1 MSRGSSA
8 EESATATEEP
18 GAVADER
25 ADERER
31 IPIAAPD
38 VGRAE
43 VERVRSVLEGGQLA
57 DGPVVREFEAAFADY
72 VGTDHGVATA
82 NGTAALHAALVAL
95 GVGPGDRVVT
105 TPFSFVASANA
116 IRLAGAEPLF
126 ADVDPETCNLD
137 PDAVEETLRREGG
150 EDVAA
155 ILAVHLYGRPAPM
168 DRLAEL
174 ADEHDV
180 ALVED
185 AAQAHGAEL
194 DGRRVGSIG
203 DVACFSF
210 YPTKNM
216 TTGEGG
222 LITTDRVE
230 VAERAASFVNH
241 GRAEAYGGSTA
252 YDHVEVGHNLRMTSL
267 AAAIGLAQ
275 LEKLPGYNR
284 ARRRNAARLND
295 ALADAPVETPGDPPD
310 GRHVYHQY
318 TIRHDDRDGLADH
331 LDRAGIDAGVYYPT
345 PIHEQPAYADL
356 GASAPAAER
365 LADRVL
371 SLPVHPGLT
380 ADDVDRIARTVRAYE
395 GVAGR

>member
-1 MSRGSSA
+1 MSR
-8 EESATATEEP
+8 
-18 GAVADER
+18 DER
-25 ADERER
+25 AER
-31 IPIAAPD
+31 IPVADPEI
-38 VGRAE
+38 GEAE
-43 VERVRSVLEGGQLA
+43 VERVRSVLADGQLA
-57 DGPVVREFEAAFADY
+57 DGPVVREFEDAFAEY
-72 VGTDHGVATA
+72 CEADHGVAAA

-95 GVGPGDRVVT
+95 GIGPGDRVVT
-105 TPFSFVASANA
+105 TPFSFVATANA
-116 IRLAGAEPLF
+116 IRLAGAEPVF
-126 ADVDPETCNLD
+126 SDVDPETCNLD
-137 PDAVEETLRREGG
+137 PAAVEEAIGRAGAD
-150 EDVAA
+150 DVAA

-168 DRLAEL
+168 DRLAEV
-174 ADEHDV
+174 ADDHDL

-194 DGRRVGSIG
+194 SGRRVGSLG

-222 LITTDRVE
+222 MITTDRPG

-241 GRAEAYGGSTA
+241 GRDESGRTD

-275 LEKLPGYNR
+275 LEKLPEFTR
-284 ARRRNAARLND
+284 ARRRNAAALND

-318 TIRHDDRDGLADH
+318 TVRHDDRDGLAEH
-331 LDRAGIDAGVYYPT
+331 LDRAGIDTGVYYPT
-345 PIHEQPAYADL
+345 PIHQQPAYADV
-356 GASAPAAER
+356 GASAPVAER
-365 LADRVL
+365 LAGRVL

-380 ADDVDRIARTVRAYE
+380 DEEVAAVADAVAAYDAADADDAEDDPGATPRGE
-395 GVAGR
+395 VAGR